1 MPTFNDDI
9 ESTAAA
15 VVAAVLG
22 GVRLQNVP
30 PLVEQR
36 FVFVGA
42 GQANV
47 GTARLLTRALV
58 AEGTLKTRT
67 LLAVPGQM
75 HWNCIKTKGRISIF
89 NITWQCT

>member
-67 LLAVPGQM
+67 LLRQCLDRCTGTVSRR
-75 HWNCIKTKGRISIF
+75 KGV
-89 NITWQCT
+89 